1 MLTYKKT
8 FRNHMAVKLKQYRHT
23 HKLSQE
29 TMSEYLR
36 ISPRSYVDIEHGRYG
51 MSAHTLVMFMLMM
64 SDTEVLQLIDE
75 LEEIAS
81 TEAEEQ

>member
-36 ISPRSYVDIEHGRYG
+36 ISPRSYVDIEHG
-51 MSAHTLVMFMLMM
+51 
-64 SDTEVLQLIDE
+64 
-75 LEEIAS
+75 
-81 TEAEEQ
+81 

>member
-1 MLTYKKT
+1 MLTYKT
-8 FRNHMAVKLKQYRHT
+8 SFRNHLATKLKRYRHS

-36 ISPRSYVDIEHGRYG
+36 ISPRSYVDIERGRYG

-75 LEEIAS
+75 LRKIVS
-81 TEAEEQ
+81 AEDKKL